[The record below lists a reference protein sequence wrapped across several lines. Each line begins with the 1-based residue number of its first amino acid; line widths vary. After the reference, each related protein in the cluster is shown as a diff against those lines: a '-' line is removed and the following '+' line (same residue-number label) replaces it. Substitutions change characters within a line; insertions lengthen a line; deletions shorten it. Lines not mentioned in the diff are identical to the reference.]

1 MPVDDY
7 NNYGNPACYYHDAG
21 CCDYND
27 PAGNHDGGSCDYYY
41 NNGCCDNDDYS
52 RDYYYDNDN
61 DGGKFLR

>member
-7 NNYGNPACYYHDAG
+7 NNYDNPACYYHDAG

-41 NNGCCDNDDYS
+41 NYDNNDDY
-52 RDYYYDNDN
+52 DN
-61 DGGKFLR
+61 GSEFLR